1 MSKPILNEYKE
12 FGAVYAADWPD
23 QREETNGDVVTLW
36 HRIPELPPK
45 YRAYVHTVIGS
56 VKIGIH
62 CLRDVTTADDALLDE
77 LLQQLNPT
85 GKPDSWSRRRAKDRS
100 TIEIVLDKNSPMVD
114 WADNSELLKR
124 AVRRHYWSQ
133 QLVDN

>member
-1 MSKPILNEYKE
+1 M
-12 FGAVYAADWPD
+12 
-23 QREETNGDVVTLW
+23 
-36 HRIPELPPK
+36 
-45 YRAYVHTVIGS
+45 
-56 VKIGIH
+56 
-62 CLRDVTTADDALLDE
+62 RDVTAADDALLDE